1 MAKVTSWL
9 KSYYERLPAYVGAAF
24 KTYDVARYG
33 SGGWRQDWD
42 VIIGGSP
49 RSRDLDL
56 GFALRAKKS
65 CLYYRLSVRMVRRRC
80 K

>member
-9 KSYYERLPAYVGAAF
+9 KSYYERLPVYVGAAF
-24 KTYDVARYG
+24 KTYDVASYG
-33 SGGWRQDWD
+33 RGGWRKDWD
-42 VIIGGSP
+42 VIIGGGSP

-65 CLYYRLSVRMVRRRC
+65 CLYYRLNVRMVS
-80 K
+80 